1 MAQCPLLN
9 CMKKKKIIIIATC
22 ILFALIA
29 AAVMLLSTGN
39 GNEASNTPSGEAASE
54 AIASNAAADGEPSEP
69 ALSDATESPG
79 ESGLSGNAHIVT
91 FLDGDGEIITTQ
103 SVNDGENAAPPKAP
117 DREGYFF
124 LKWDKSLLNIRSD
137 IDIRA
142 LYLATK
148 NPTFAIDNVYVDPSQ
163 KTVKV
168 DIRCINNPGLA
179 SAFLS
184 LSYDSILTLENV
196 EFNDAFGQYT
206 TTPVPYGNPQS
217 ISMISPFSDI
227 NYSGVFATL
236 TFSITN
242 TQDIGKDYRAAIRI
256 SYDADNTFNSDYEDV
271 WFDVIDG
278 SVNMIG

>member
-1 MAQCPLLN
+1 
-9 CMKKKKIIIIATC
+9 MKKKKIIIVAAC

-29 AAVMLLSTGN
+29 AAVIIPATRN
-39 GNEASNTPSGEAASE
+39 KNEANETPSREDASE
-54 AIASNAAADGEPSEP
+54 KITSNAADGEPSES
-69 ALSDATESPG
+69 ALSNATESPS
-79 ESGLSGNAHIVT
+79 ESGLSGNTHIVT

-124 LKWDKSLLNIRSD
+124 LKWDKSLVNIRSD

-184 LSYDSILTLENV
+184 LSYDSILSLESV
-196 EFNDAFGQYT
+196 EFNSEFGQYT
-206 TTPVPYGNPQS
+206 TTPIPYGNPQT

-242 TQDIGKDYRAAIRI
+242 AQDIGKDYRAAIRI

-278 SVNMIG
+278 SVNIIG

>member
-1 MAQCPLLN
+1 
-9 CMKKKKIIIIATC
+9 MKKKKIIIVVTC

-29 AAVMLLSTGN
+29 AAVIILATGN
-39 GNEASNTPSGEAASE
+39 GNEASNTPSGGAASE
-54 AIASNAAADGEPSEP
+54 AIASNAAADGKPSEP
-69 ALSDATESPG
+69 ALSNATESPG
-79 ESGLSGNAHIVT
+79 GSGLSGNAHIVT

-103 SVNDGENAAPPKAP
+103 SVNDGENAVPPTAP

-124 LKWDKSLLNIRSD
+124 LKWDKSLVNVRSD

-148 NPTFAIDNVYVDPSQ
+148 YPTFAIDNVYVDPSQ
-163 KTVKV
+163 KTVKIN
-168 DIRCINNPGLA
+168 IRCINNPGLA

-184 LSYDSILTLENV
+184 LSYDSILTLESV
-196 EFNDAFGQYT
+196 EFNGEFGQYI
-206 TTPVPYGNPQS
+206 TTPLPYGNPQS
-217 ISMISPFSDI
+217 ISMVSPFSDI

-242 TQDIGKDYRAAIRI
+242 TQDVGKDHRAAIRI

>member
-1 MAQCPLLN
+1 
-9 CMKKKKIIIIATC
+9 MKKKKIIIVVTC
-22 ILFALIA
+22 VLFALIA
-29 AAVMLLSTGN
+29 AAVIIPATRN
-39 GNEASNTPSGEAASE
+39 KNEANEASSRGDASE
-54 AIASNAAADGEPSEP
+54 VIASNPTADGKPSEP
-69 ALSDATESPG
+69 ALSNATESPG
-79 ESGLSGNAHIVT
+79 ESGLSRNAHIVT

-117 DREGYFF
+117 AREGYFF
-124 LKWDKSLLNIRSD
+124 LKWDKSLVNVRSD

-148 NPTFAIDNVYVDPSQ
+148 NPTFAIDNIYVDPSQ

-168 DIRCINNPGLA
+168 NIRCINNPGLA

-184 LSYDSILTLENV
+184 LSYDSILALENV
-196 EFNDAFGQYT
+196 EFNSEFGQYT
-206 TTPVPYGNPQS
+206 TTPIPYGNPQS

-227 NYSGVFATL
+227 NDSGVFATL

-242 TQDIGKDYRAAIRI
+242 AQDIGKDYRAAIRI